1 MIKFKFELIPEQG
14 AVKPYI
20 EPYGYIF
27 RALFIN
33 WLKEIDP
40 KMVHELHTHNK
51 IRPYSIKVLYKPTK
65 LIYHLNVFDSN
76 LSNIIINDLIN
87 KKEKVFTI
95 NDQKFL
101 LKKVL
106 FEEYSLKNLLIKTKS
121 VKNFKIEFLE
131 PTYFNTSR
139 SNNVIRLPI
148 PELLFNNLLN
158 LWNEFYDGIE
168 RFQKEDFID
177 WINKNIFISS
187 LKIKSKAKEMGE
199 NVPAVGIIGWVNFE
213 ISKNNSNYAK
223 YIECLCKLGE
233 LSNIGGNRT
242 AGLGVIKYMGL
253 DYFKN
258 S

>member
-1 MIKFKFELIPEQG
+1 M
-14 AVKPYI
+14 Y
-20 EPYGYIF
+20 
-27 RALFIN
+27 
-33 WLKEIDP
+33 
-40 KMVHELHTHNK
+40 
-51 IRPYSIKVLYKPTK
+51 
-65 LIYHLNVFDSN
+65 
-76 LSNIIINDLIN
+76 
-87 KKEKVFTI
+87 TI

-168 RFQKEDFID
+168 KFQKEDFVD

-187 LKIKSKAKEMGE
+187 LKIKTKAKEMGE
-199 NVPAVGIIGWVNFE
+199 NVPAVGIIGWVNFK

-223 YIECLCKLGE
+223 YVDCLCKFGE
-233 LSNIGGNRT
+233 LTNIGGSRT
-242 AGLGVIKYMGL
+242 AGLGVIKYIGL